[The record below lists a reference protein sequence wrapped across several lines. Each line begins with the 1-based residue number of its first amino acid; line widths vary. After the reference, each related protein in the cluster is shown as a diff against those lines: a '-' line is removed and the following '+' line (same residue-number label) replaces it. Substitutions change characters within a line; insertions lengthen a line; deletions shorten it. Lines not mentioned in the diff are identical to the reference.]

1 MRYRIILLEYLNN
14 FPNELLIKYL
24 YLFRYLD
31 CPVSSQREEVNIRVQ
46 LIKIFLPYLFYC
58 IDGGSEETKTF
69 ILRNLEAFISEIL
82 VIFEK
87 NCVTE
92 SRVGFLLNLMDQVL
106 EDETASDT
114 ELCNLV
120 TEILRHGLRVS
131 KICCAEDEDEISLGM
146 GLHYRFSVT
155 YHS

>member
-1 MRYRIILLEYLNN
+1 M
-14 FPNELLIKYL
+14 
-24 YLFRYLD
+24 D

-69 ILRNLEAFISEIL
+69 ILSNLETFISEIL

-87 NCVTE
+87 NCVTK
-92 SRVGFLLNLMDQVL
+92 SKVGFLLNLMDQVF
-106 EDETASDT
+106 EDETTSDA

-120 TEILRHGLRVS
+120 TEILRHGLQVS
-131 KICCAEDEDEISLGM
+131 KICCAEDEDEISLGTDKHTHPFT
-146 GLHYRFSVT
+146 LYSLNYRFLKNLNK
-155 YHS
+155 